1 MSGVTVPGAEH
12 DWDPLCSEAARA
24 SEEAF
29 DAACRARAGDPV
41 VRRVMA
47 ALNRAYDGDGYAE
60 DEEGFRWL
68 VVDASRVVAGV
79 EAGRELNPDYAPDD
93 RGYILDALADSGR
106 LDPDEPDPQDDI
118 LDAIEAALEPRR
130 HGRPT

>member
-1 MSGVTVPGAEH
+1 MSVTMPDRGH
-12 DWDPLCSEAARA
+12 WDPLCSDEAKA
-24 SEEAF
+24 SDEAF
-29 DAACRARAGDPV
+29 DAAIRARAADPT

-47 ALNRAYDGDGYAE
+47 ALNEAYEGDGYSE

-79 EAGRELNPDYAPDD
+79 EAGRELNPDFAPDD

-106 LDPDEPDPQDDI
+106 LDPGEPDPHDDV
-118 LDAIEAALEPRR
+118 LDRIEAAYT
-130 HGRPT
+130 GRTTT